1 MLMLTRR
8 RLNQYAP
15 AVLLAFTSSLGFMGA
30 AHADSSPARIIVGF
44 PAGGGFDAVARIL
57 AEKLRIE
64 LKRPIMVDNRPGA
77 GGRRAGRGRGPWG
90 AECGGG

>member
-57 AEKLRIE
+57 A
-64 LKRPIMVDNRPGA
+64 
-77 GGRRAGRGRGPWG
+77 
-90 AECGGG
+90 